1 MSIVI
6 LGGNECM
13 ERRYKDLCDSY
24 RCQSKIFTK
33 PGGGLRKK
41 MGRADLMIFFTGI
54 KTGSLFRA
62 AYEDKKQLLGQIRE
76 INQRLREKG
85 LCLLPLRFRNGNALL
100 YLYRPER
107 LKTDLNNELA
117 RRTLGNAGYTDQN
130 PGRCVGTLIRRLQ
143 DEAEFPHEIGLFLSY
158 PPEDVQGF
166 IDHHARDFKLS
177 GLWKVYGDEAYAR
190 AAFAKYKKCTD
201 IYCRSWRA
209 GSSLERLAVAGENPA

>member
-1 MSIVI
+1 MPEELVVRQCAPT
-6 LGGNECM
+6 L
-13 ERRYKDLCDSY
+13 
-24 RCQSKIFTK
+24 
-33 PGGGLRKK
+33 
-41 MGRADLMIFFTGI
+41 AGI

-158 PPEDVQGF
+158 PPEDVRGF
-166 IDHHARDFKLS
+166 NENRAQNFKRV
-177 GLWKVYGDEAYAR
+177 GLWKVYGDEAR
-190 AAFAKYKKCTD
+190 AEALFRKFKKCTQ
-201 IYCRSWRA
+201 IYCERWQS
-209 GSSLERLAVAGENPA
+209 GSNMDELAVAV

>member
-1 MSIVI
+1 MPEELVVRQCAPT
-6 LGGNECM
+6 L
-13 ERRYKDLCDSY
+13 
-24 RCQSKIFTK
+24 
-33 PGGGLRKK
+33 
-41 MGRADLMIFFTGI
+41 AGI

-158 PPEDVQGF
+158 PPEDVRGF
-166 IDHHARDFKLS
+166 IEHRDDGCKCT
-177 GLWKVYGDEAYAR
+177 GLWKVYGDEANAKR
-190 AAFAKYKKCTD
+190 LFAQYRKCTQ
-201 IYCRSWRA
+201 IYCALWQA
-209 GSSLERLAVAGENPA
+209 GSDMERLAVAV